1 MRLLS
6 VLGIALLSGLGC
18 SKQPKTQVTSLP
30 GHNFRSECFATSSKT
45 SLRMSYIYAD
55 STETELVEFFDD
67 NACSSVAFRSTV
79 KSHFEIGTA
88 REDVAPE
95 AFEFRRV
102 YESETAVAYTTSEID
117 TFNRVVYCGVNHW
130 KSGEERDVTGCSER
144 LGEVESNVFAVR
156 DNSLYFGVDK
166 AEAPEPTTRKGK
178 KVVVE
183 PVEEEPVILFDSPY
197 RVDLNTPNVR

>member
-6 VLGIALLSGLGC
+6 VLGIALMGSLGC
-18 SKQPKTQVTSLP
+18 SKQAKAPVTSLP

-67 NACSSVAFRSTV
+67 NGCSSVAFRSTV

-95 AFEFRRV
+95 AYEFHRV
-102 YESETAVAYTTSEID
+102 YESESAVAFSAAEVD
-117 TFNRVVYCGVNHW
+117 TFNRVVHCGVNHW

-144 LGEVESNVFAVR
+144 LGEVESNVFAIR
-156 DNSLYFGVDK
+156 DNALYFGVEK
-166 AEAPEPTTRKGK
+166 EEAPEPTTRKGK

-183 PVEEEPVILFDSPY
+183 PVEEDPVILFDAPY
-197 RVDLNTPNVR
+197 RVDTNAPGAR